1 MRQALYATACLLA
14 ATLAGGATR
23 AEPRWA
29 EVPVQSAQPGID
41 AGARAE
47 LTALIA
53 EVETPPLQLA
63 YRRAELSEPPASR
76 KGPLDSQIVQAKA
89 VAHAVPGDAAEVP
102 LAASPAAAVKPGN
115 PKRAALPLP
124 PTPPFP
130 RVGPPAPTVLPYTG
144 LIVRP
149 MPELPPLRA
158 QGRLSAL
165 GADKPYAGFNAQT
178 DCILDHQRFDSRGT
192 RQRYPHACGP
202 TRDLDFDLPAFTTR

>member
-1 MRQALYATACLLA
+1 MRQALHATACVLA
-14 ATLAGGATR
+14 ATLAASAVQ

-29 EVPVQSAQPGID
+29 EVPVQPVQSGID
-41 AGARAE
+41 ADARAE

-63 YRRAELSEPPASR
+63 YRRAELSEPPAPTRPPIGSET
-76 KGPLDSQIVQAKA
+76 VQT
-89 VAHAVPGDAAEVP
+89 V
-102 LAASPAAAVKPGN
+102 AVKPGM
-115 PKRAALPLP
+115 PKGAKLPLP
-124 PTPPFP
+124 PTPPLS

-144 LIVRP
+144 LTVRP

-192 RQRYPHACGP
+192 RQRYPHVCGP